1 MKISDAW
8 RSQGDGLPKID
19 DPERAKCRAT
29 RCLPG
34 EVGDYVLLPGDPA
47 RASMIAKEWFE
58 DGELVMANREFH
70 SYTGNY
76 KGIRMSAISTGLG
89 SPGAT
94 MVVQDLPKL
103 GVKAAI
109 RVGTAGSA
117 VEHVKP
123 GDLVI
128 ASGAVRDEGVSHKF
142 VPAQFP
148 AVPNAELTETLRRVA
163 RKSLVYKV
171 DDSSSSIS
179 HTGILH
185 TSDVFSCPD
194 LSKLQTMYADAGVL
208 AFEMEAAAVLVIA
221 GLNKLP
227 AACIVSI
234 DGYVSNVAAGN
245 TVPDSDARDKG
256 IRNAITIALDSLVIQ
271 AGRDCE
277 NNGVIKS
284 AESEL

>member
-8 RSQGDGLPKID
+8 RTQGDGLPKID
-19 DPERAKCRAT
+19 DPQRAKCRAT
-29 RCLPG
+29 RCLPS
-34 EVGDYVLLPGDPA
+34 EVGHYVLLPGDPA
-47 RASMIAKEWFE
+47 RAAMIAKEWFD

-70 SYTGNY
+70 TYTGRY
-76 KGIRMSAISTGLG
+76 KGVRMSVISTGLG

-142 VPAQFP
+142 IPAQFP
-148 AVPNAELTETLRRVA
+148 AVPNAELTETLRHVA
-163 RKSLVYKV
+163 KKR
-171 DDSSSSIS
+171 DQNSSATS

-185 TSDVFSCPD
+185 TSDAFTCPN
-194 LSKLQTMYADAGVL
+194 LAELQSLYGDAGVL

-271 AGRDCE
+271 AEKDTATE
-277 NNGVIKS
+277 
-284 AESEL
+284 ATQSE

>member
-8 RSQGDGLPKID
+8 RTQGDGLPQID
-19 DPERAKCRAT
+19 HPQRAKCRAT
-29 RCLPG
+29 RCLPE
-34 EVGDYVLLPGDPA
+34 EVGNYVLLPGDPA
-47 RASMIAKEWFE
+47 RAAMIAEQWFE
-58 DGELVMANREFH
+58 DGHLVMANREFH

-76 KGIRMSAISTGLG
+76 KGVKMSVISTGLG

-117 VEHVKP
+117 VQHVKP

-148 AVPNAELTETLRRVA
+148 AVPNSELTETLRNV
-163 RKSLVYKV
+163 
-171 DDSSSSIS
+171 SSKMNGLAGTT
-179 HTGILH
+179 HTGIVH
-185 TSDVFSCPD
+185 TSDAFSCPD
-194 LSKLQTMYADAGVL
+194 LGELQTMYGTAGVL

-221 GLNKLP
+221 SINKLP

-234 DGYVSNVAAGN
+234 DGYVSNVAAGD
-245 TVPDSDARDKG
+245 TRPDSRARDNG
-256 IRNAITIALDSLVIQ
+256 IRNAISIALDSLVIQ
-271 AGRDCE
+271 AEKD
-277 NNGVIKS
+277 KS
-284 AESEL
+284 SGNI

>member
-1 MKISDAW
+1 MMKISDAW
-8 RSQGDGLPKID
+8 RTPADGLPEID

-29 RCLPG
+29 RCLPD

-47 RASMIAKEWFE
+47 RAAMIAKEWFD

-76 KGIRMSAISTGLG
+76 KDVKMSVISTGLG

-94 MVVQDLPKL
+94 MVVQDLPNL

-128 ASGAVRDEGVSHKF
+128 ANGAVRDEGVSHKF

-148 AVPNAELTETLRRVA
+148 AVPNAELTETLRGVA
-163 RKSLVYKV
+163 KKL
-171 DDSSSSIS
+171 DDNSSCTT

-185 TSDVFSCPD
+185 TSDAFNCPD
-194 LSKLQTMYADAGVL
+194 LGELQTMYSDAGVL
-208 AFEMEAAAVLVIA
+208 AFEMEAAAVLVVA
-221 GLNKLP
+221 GLNKLA

-245 TVPDSDARDKG
+245 TVPDSNARDRG

-271 AGRDCE
+271 AKKDRE
-277 NNGVIKS
+277 NDR
-284 AESEL
+284 AERQS

>member
-8 RSQGDGLPKID
+8 RTQADGLPKID
-19 DPERAKCRAT
+19 DPQRAKCRAT
-29 RCLPG
+29 RCLPS

-47 RASMIAKEWFE
+47 RAAMIAEQWFE

-70 SYTGNY
+70 SYTGFY
-76 KGIRMSAISTGLG
+76 KGIKMSVISTGLG

-117 VEHVKP
+117 TQQVKP
-123 GDLVI
+123 GDIVI

-142 VPAQFP
+142 IPAQFP
-148 AVPNAELTETLRRVA
+148 AVPNAGLNETLRLMA
-163 RKSLVYKV
+163 SK
-171 DDSSSSIS
+171 SSSTS

-185 TSDVFSCPD
+185 TSDAFTCPN
-194 LSKLQTMYADAGVL
+194 LSELQSMYGDAGVL

-221 GLNKLP
+221 ELNRVA

-245 TVPDSDARDKG
+245 TVPDSGARDTG
-256 IRNAITIALDSLVIQ
+256 LRNAITIALDTLVIQ
-271 AGRDCE
+271 AE
-277 NNGVIKS
+277 NDKS
-284 AESEL
+284 ASDNND

>member
-8 RSQGDGLPKID
+8 RTKADGLPKID
-19 DPERAKCRAT
+19 DPQRAICRAT
-29 RCLPG
+29 RCLPS

-47 RASMIAKEWFE
+47 RAAMIAEQWFD

-70 SYTGNY
+70 SYTGLY
-76 KGIRMSAISTGLG
+76 KGIKMSVISTGLG

-117 VEHVKP
+117 VQHVKP

-148 AVPNAELTETLRRVA
+148 AVPNAALNETLRRIA
-163 RKSLVYKV
+163 TN
-171 DDSSSSIS
+171 SSSPS

-185 TSDVFSCPD
+185 TSDAFTCPN
-194 LSKLQTMYADAGVL
+194 LSELQSMYGDAGVL
-208 AFEMEAAAVLVIA
+208 AFEMEAAAVLVVA
-221 GLNKLP
+221 GLNNVP

-245 TVPDSDARDKG
+245 TVPDSNARDTG
-256 IRNAITIALDSLVIQ
+256 IRNAIAIALDALVVQ
-271 AGRDCE
+271 AEKD
-277 NNGVIKS
+277 S
-284 AESEL
+284 AASSAND

>member
-1 MKISDAW
+1 MKITGAW
-8 RSQGDGLPKID
+8 RTTNDDLPRID
-19 DPERAKCRAT
+19 DPERARCRAT
-29 RCLPG
+29 RCLPS
-34 EVGDYVLLPGDPA
+34 EIGDYVLLPGDPA
-47 RASMIAKEWFE
+47 RAAMIARDWFD

-76 KGIRMSAISTGLG
+76 KGVRMSVISTGLG
-89 SPGAT
+89 SPGAA

-117 VEHVKP
+117 TPEVKP

-128 ASGAVRDEGVSHKF
+128 ANGAVRDEGVSHKF

-163 RKSLVYKV
+163 AESAELKQPCTA
-171 DDSSSSIS
+171 

-185 TSDVFSCPD
+185 TSDAFTHPD
-194 LSKLQTMYADAGVL
+194 LKEEQKRYSEVGVL
-208 AFEMEAAAVLVIA
+208 AFEMEAAAVLVVA
-221 GLNKLP
+221 ALNKLP

-234 DGYVSNVAAGN
+234 DGYVSNVAAGD
-245 TVPDSDARDKG
+245 TVPDGNARDRG
-256 IRNAITIALDSLVIQ
+256 IHNAITIALDTLVSQ
-271 AGRDCE
+271 AHKDTH
-277 NNGVIKS
+277 NQ
-284 AESEL
+284 

>member
-8 RSQGDGLPKID
+8 RSEGDGLPRID
-19 DPERAKCRAT
+19 DPIRAQCRAT

-34 EVGDYVLLPGDPA
+34 EIAEYVLLPGDPA
-47 RASMIAKEWFE
+47 RAAMIARDWFD

-70 SYTGNY
+70 SYTGHY
-76 KGIRMSAISTGLG
+76 KGVRMSVISTGLG
-89 SPGAT
+89 SPGAV

-117 VEHVKP
+117 VEAVKP

-128 ASGAVRDEGVSHKF
+128 ATGAVRDEGVSHKF

-148 AVPNAELTETLRRVA
+148 AVPDAGLVRTLCSVA
-163 RKSLVYKV
+163 GESNV
-171 DDSSSSIS
+171 
-179 HTGILH
+179 HTGIVH
-185 TSDVFSCPD
+185 TSDAFTCPN
-194 LSKLQTMYADAGVL
+194 LKEEQERYGAAGVL
-208 AFEMEAAAVLVIA
+208 AFEMEAAAVMLVA

-227 AACIVSI
+227 AACILSI

-245 TVPDSDARDKG
+245 TVPDSDARDRG
-256 IRNAITIALDSLVIQ
+256 IQNAIEIALESLMLQ
-271 AGRDCE
+271 AKEQEQGT
-277 NNGVIKS
+277 
-284 AESEL
+284 

>member
-1 MKISDAW
+1 MKITGAW
-8 RSQGDGLPKID
+8 RTTNDDLPRID
-19 DPERAKCRAT
+19 DPERAQCRAT
-29 RCLPG
+29 RCLPS
-34 EVGDYVLLPGDPA
+34 EIADYVLLPGDPA
-47 RASMIAKEWFE
+47 RAAMIARDWF
-58 DGELVMANREFH
+58 DGGELVMANREFH

-76 KGIRMSAISTGLG
+76 KGVRVSVISTGLG
-89 SPGAT
+89 SPGAA

-117 VEHVKP
+117 TEEVKP

-148 AVPNAELTETLRRVA
+148 AVPNSELTETLRRVA
-163 RKSLVYKV
+163 TESAELKKPCTA
-171 DDSSSSIS
+171 

-185 TSDVFSCPD
+185 TSDAFTHPG
-194 LSKLQTMYADAGVL
+194 LEEEQQRYGEAGVL

-245 TVPDSDARDKG
+245 TVPDSDARDRG
-256 IRNAITIALDSLVIQ
+256 IHNAITIALDSLVVQ
-271 AGRDCE
+271 AHKD
-277 NNGVIKS
+277 K
-284 AESEL
+284 LQTK

>member
-8 RSQGDGLPKID
+8 RSQADGLPKID
-19 DPERAKCRAT
+19 DPQRAKCRAT
-29 RCLPG
+29 RCLPS
-34 EVGDYVLLPGDPA
+34 EVGDYVVLPGDPA
-47 RASMIAKEWFE
+47 RAAMIASEWFE
-58 DGELVMANREFH
+58 DGKLVMANREFH
-70 SYTGNY
+70 SYTGLY
-76 KGIRMSAISTGLG
+76 KGIKMSVISTGLG

-117 VEHVKP
+117 VQHVKP

-142 VPAQFP
+142 MPAQFP
-148 AVPNAELTETLRRVA
+148 AVPDAELNETLRRLA
-163 RKSLVYKV
+163 S
-171 DDSSSSIS
+171 DSSSNC

-185 TSDVFSCPD
+185 TSDAFTCPN
-194 LSKLQTMYADAGVL
+194 LSELQTMYGNAGVL
-208 AFEMEAAAVLVIA
+208 AFEMEAAAVLVVA

-245 TVPDSDARDKG
+245 TMPDSDARDTG
-256 IRNAITIALDSLVIQ
+256 IRNAITIALDSLVFQ
-271 AGRDCE
+271 AEKDRAACD
-277 NNGVIKS
+277 
-284 AESEL
+284 AQ

>member
-8 RSQGDGLPKID
+8 RTHGDGLPKID

-29 RCLPG
+29 RCLPE
-34 EVGDYVLLPGDPA
+34 EVGEYVLLPGDPA
-47 RASMIAKEWFE
+47 RAAMIAKEWFE
-58 DGELVMANREFH
+58 DSELVMANREFH
-70 SYTGNY
+70 SYTGTY
-76 KGIRMSAISTGLG
+76 KGVRMSVISTGLG

-117 VEHVKP
+117 TEQVKP

-148 AVPNAELTETLRRVA
+148 AVPNSELTETLRA
-163 RKSLVYKV
+163 QAKKIDDESGSGSL
-171 DDSSSSIS
+171 S
-179 HTGILH
+179 HTGIVH
-185 TSDVFSCPD
+185 TSDAFNCPD
-194 LSKLQTMYADAGVL
+194 LGTLQKMYGEAGVL
-208 AFEMEAAAVLVIA
+208 AFEMEAAAVLVVA
-221 GLNKLP
+221 GINKLP

-245 TVPDSDARDKG
+245 TVPDSDARDNG

-271 AGRDCE
+271 SEKD
-277 NNGVIKS
+277 K
-284 AESEL
+284 AET